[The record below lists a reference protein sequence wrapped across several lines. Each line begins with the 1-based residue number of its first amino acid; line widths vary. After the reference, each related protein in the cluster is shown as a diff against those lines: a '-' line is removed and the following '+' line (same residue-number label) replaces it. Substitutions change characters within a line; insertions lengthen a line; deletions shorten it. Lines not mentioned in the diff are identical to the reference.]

1 MKFFLKTYGCQMNVY
16 DSARIKEM
24 MLTDNHQ
31 FVDKIEYADIYIVNT
46 CSVRDKPRQRVI
58 NHIKHAKNINP
69 RLKVIIT
76 GCVAQ
81 IEGDSLFSE
90 GADFVVGPDW
100 YKELPS
106 LANHVDQENLNRD
119 HFLRTGFKVE
129 TPDFLQADPVKT
141 GVSAFIPIQKGCNN
155 FCAYCVV
162 PYGRGPER
170 SRSVDEIL
178 KEISVFTDK
187 GVKEFFLLG
196 QNVNSYH
203 YKKVGF
209 HNLLSKIATLTGV
222 ERIRFTTS
230 HPRDLSEQLIS
241 TMASTPELMPWFHLP
256 LQSGSNR
263 ILKLMRRNYTREHYL
278 KLVHELR
285 RQIENISLT
294 TDVIVGFPGESE
306 EDFVE
311 TYSLV
316 EQVGYDGMFS
326 FKFSV
331 RQGTAAEKMDNHLPE
346 QIKKQR
352 LARLQSMFETQISN
366 NLNRFSGK
374 VFKVLVEG
382 SSRRNKDEAKGR
394 IPQNIFVNFRLDGDL
409 EPSELVNQIVDVKI
423 LEVRTHT
430 LYGKIV

>member
-1 MKFFLKTYGCQMNVY
+1 MNVY

-24 MLTDNHQ
+24 MLTEDHQ
-31 FVDKIEYADIYIVNT
+31 FVDKIEQADIYIVNT

-90 GADFVVGPDW
+90 GADFVIGPDW
-100 YKELPS
+100 YKELPA
-106 LANHVDQENLNRD
+106 LANQTDKESLNRD
-119 HFLRTGFKVE
+119 HFLRTGFKVDNPE
-129 TPDFLQADPVKT
+129 FLQANPLRT

-170 SRSVDEIL
+170 SRPVDEIL
-178 KEISVFTDK
+178 KEISVYAEK
-187 GVKEFFLLG
+187 GVKEIFLLG

-203 YKKVGF
+203 YKEVTF
-209 HNLLSKIATLTGV
+209 YDLLGKIAALFGV

-230 HPRDLSEQLIS
+230 HPKDLSEQLIS
-241 TMASTPELMPWFHLP
+241 TMASTPKLMPWFHLP

-263 ILKLMRRNYTREHYL
+263 ILKLMHRNYNREHYL
-278 KLVHELR
+278 ELVHELR

-306 EDFVE
+306 EDFGE

-331 RQGTAAEKMDNHLPE
+331 RQGTAAEKMENHLPE
-346 QIKKQR
+346 QIKKDR
-352 LARLQSMFETQISN
+352 LVRLQTMFENQIST
-366 NLNRFSGK
+366 NLERFSGK
-374 VFKVLVEG
+374 ICKVLVEG
-382 SSRRNKDEAKGR
+382 KSRRSRDEAKGR
-394 IPQNIFVNFRLDGDL
+394 IPQNIFVNFKLNGDL
-409 EPSELVNQIVDVKI
+409 VPSELVNQIVDVKI

-430 LYGKIV
+430 LYGQMM